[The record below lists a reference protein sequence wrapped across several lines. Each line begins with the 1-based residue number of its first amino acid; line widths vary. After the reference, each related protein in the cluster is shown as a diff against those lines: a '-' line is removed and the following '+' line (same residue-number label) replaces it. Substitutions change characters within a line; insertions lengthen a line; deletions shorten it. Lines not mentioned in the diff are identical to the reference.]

1 MPHTLVKKIIDTIK
15 DSYDMVICDLP
26 PNSGIS
32 IEMAL
37 YASDKVIFATDCD
50 KFAREGIEVTLEGI
64 SNYNEVVNKDLVIDT
79 CFISKYNKNAR
90 VHNTVRDET
99 IKILSNNGISK
110 EDIRTIPF
118 NLIIPESQHQ
128 LYALIGFFQKENY
141 SAKSDTVNYSSTIS
155 QAILANEHFFDYA
168 IKMIN
173 DKEKNI

>member
-1 MPHTLVKKIIDTIK
+1 LV
-15 DSYDMVICDLP
+15 
-26 PNSGIS
+26 
-32 IEMAL
+32 
-37 YASDKVIFATDCD
+37 
-50 KFAREGIEVTLEGI
+50 IEVTSQINNLRPTILQNLQKSREGLQLAV
-64 SNYNEVVNKDLVIDT
+64 SNYDEVVNKDLVIDT